1 MYVSHIMEH
10 RDAGINHI
18 ICRNTLQILN
28 HPNIVKYFGFEQ
40 VSKPPQTLIFMEYC
54 AWQPLDDYIQ
64 GCRTSGGCIS
74 PDVVGIMLRE
84 LVSGLYYI
92 HYQLEPTIVLH
103 RDLKPANGKVSRAR
117 GDADPYLHRPQCF
130 LMVTVAR
137 R

>member
-10 RDAGINHI
+10 RDAGIDRTIH
-18 ICRNTLQILN
+18 RNTLQILK

-64 GCRTSGGCIS
+64 GCRTSGGCMS
-74 PDVVGIMLRE
+74 PDVVGIMLSE

-117 GDADPYLHRPQCF
+117 GDASFCLHRSQCSS
-130 LMVTVAR
+130 MVTAVQK
-137 R
+137 